1 MPAQGLLNAL
11 PALGLDRETKALTTA
26 MIRFGLKKPRS
37 ALNALK
43 ASTMK
48 MRVCCA
54 KPLLNILK
62 RWNAKARLDGLI
74 LFKNQGILM
83 TIDISNLNVSPALLP
98 KMLSE
103 TAPQSAAA
111 APSARQ
117 ISDFA
122 QWMNAARLQQSS
134 EMLQK
139 MPGSPIQAGA
149 VAPPSDTA
157 LLGALQSQEQEIKKR
172 FRSDTLSAA
181 QDPAAALKVQG
192 EVAMATL
199 KLELLTKITNGI
211 TQGINK
217 LTSMA

>member
-1 MPAQGLLNAL
+1 MQ
-11 PALGLDRETKALTTA
+11 
-26 MIRFGLKKPRS
+26 
-37 ALNALK
+37 
-43 ASTMK
+43 
-48 MRVCCA
+48 
-54 KPLLNILK
+54 
-62 RWNAKARLDGLI
+62 KARLDGLI

-103 TAPQSAAA
+103 NSAAVRCSSAERSPDQRFCAMDECGQA
-111 APSARQ
+111 AAIQR
-117 ISDFA
+117 
-122 QWMNAARLQQSS
+122 NAAKNAGFPL
-134 EMLQK
+134 
-139 MPGSPIQAGA
+139 QAGA

-172 FRSDTLSAA
+172 FRSATLSAA